1 MVNEKEQLESDSI
14 VRDFTRLM
22 LNAES
27 VEEKLKLLS
36 VLQVETER
44 EREKKRGIF
53 NTVVYIR
60 ILWSQSV

>member
-1 MVNEKEQLESDSI
+1 MVNEKQQLESDSI

-44 EREKKRGIF
+44 EREKKRGDF
-53 NTVVYIR
+53 
-60 ILWSQSV
+60 

>member
-1 MVNEKEQLESDSI
+1 MVNEKQQLESDSI

-44 EREKKRGIF
+44 ERKKEGIF
-53 NTVVYIR
+53 NAVVYIR